1 MNNKKKIL
9 VILIAIFLCSGMF
22 FISEMVKYSS
32 SSKTAQTSES
42 EVKDSSSEATD
53 SEKSTNDNKE
63 ITNDTEDVSKSDT
76 KNTQQDSDKS
86 IENKNATV
94 DTKEKIEATQQ
105 TTTTQEPQQQ
115 TQPQPKSSKV
125 IVQNGITGS
134 TILSKSINA
143 SNISV
148 GEATTSALDS
158 KGVDY
163 KVTGFGPAMYI
174 ASIAG
179 LSEKAEGPTSG
190 WVYYVQKGGSGS
202 FTKPGVSCGSYK
214 LQDGDVVLWK
224 YIKEGA

>member
-9 VILIAIFLCSGMF
+9 VILIAVFLCSGMF

-32 SSKTAQTSES
+32 STKTAKATQS
-42 EVKDSSSEATD
+42 EVKDSSSESD
-53 SEKSTNDNKE
+53 NVEKSSDDKKE
-63 ITNDTEDVSKSDT
+63 ITNDGTKPDT
-76 KNTQQDSDKS
+76 TSAQQENDKS
-86 IENKNATV
+86 TENKDATV
-94 DTKEKIEATQQ
+94 DTKDKTETTKQ
-105 TTTTQEPQQQ
+105 TTTTQEPQQ

-125 IVQNGITGS
+125 IIQNGITGS

-143 SNISV
+143 SNKSV

-163 KVTGFGPAMYI
+163 KATGFGPTMYI

-190 WVYYVQKGGSGS
+190 WTYYVQKGGSGS
-202 FTKPGVSCGSYK
+202 FVKPGVSCGSYK

-224 YIKEGA
+224 YVKEGA

>member
-9 VILIAIFLCSGMF
+9 VILIAVFLCSGMF

-32 SSKTAQTSES
+32 SSKVATKIES
-42 EVKDSSSEATD
+42 EVKESSSEENNP
-53 SEKSTNDNKE
+53 SESKETANNSEDKSTSDN
-63 ITNDTEDVSKSDT
+63 TSN
-76 KNTQQDSDKS
+76 QQDSKS
-86 IENKNATV
+86 VENKNTTEA
-94 DTKEKIEATQQ
+94 KEKTEPTKQ

-115 TQPQPKSSKV
+115 PQPQPKSSKV
-125 IVQNGITGS
+125 IIQNGITGS

-143 SNISV
+143 SNKSV

-163 KVTGFGPAMYI
+163 KATGFGPTMYI

-190 WVYYVQKGGSGS
+190 WTYYVQKGGSGS
-202 FTKPGVSCGSYK
+202 FVKPGVSCGSYK

>member
-22 FISEMVKYSS
+22 FISEIVKYSS
-32 SSKTAQTSES
+32 SSKTAQTNES
-42 EVKDSSSEATD
+42 EVKELSTEVDDT
-53 SEKSTNDNKE
+53 EKISDDNKETKKE
-63 ITNDTEDVSKSDT
+63 ITNDTEDVAKSDNEN
-76 KNTQQDSDKS
+76 KQQDSDKS
-86 IENKNATV
+86 TENKT
-94 DTKEKIEATQQ
+94 EATQQ

-125 IVQNGITGS
+125 IVQNGIIGS

-143 SNISV
+143 SNKSV

-158 KGVDY
+158 SGVDY
-163 KVTGFGPAMYI
+163 KATGFGPAMYI

-190 WVYYVQKGGSGS
+190 WIYYVQKGGTGS

-224 YIKEGA
+224 YVKEGA